1 MNISTLKYI
10 PEKRRVRTTE
20 ALKGKTLKGLKAI
33 AKTIIARVIA
43 IATAVVLST
52 MLLF

>member
-1 MNISTLKYI
+1 MSISALEYI

-20 ALKGKTLKGLKAI
+20 ALKGKALKGLKAI
-33 AKTIIARVIA
+33 AKTITAKVIA